1 MTLQATVKA
10 AFARFRLIKESE
22 EDDRGG
28 VATVHRC
35 LPSNNLMESF
45 EGGRSR
51 KRIRSME
58 GREGAGMRQSLG
70 NLGNDERLIFHG
82 EVR

>member
-45 EGGRSR
+45 EGGGVP
-51 KRIRSME
+51 KTNPLDGGE
-58 GREGAGMRQSLG
+58 GGGGDGAKFGKLRQ
-70 NLGNDERLIFHG
+70 R
-82 EVR
+82 